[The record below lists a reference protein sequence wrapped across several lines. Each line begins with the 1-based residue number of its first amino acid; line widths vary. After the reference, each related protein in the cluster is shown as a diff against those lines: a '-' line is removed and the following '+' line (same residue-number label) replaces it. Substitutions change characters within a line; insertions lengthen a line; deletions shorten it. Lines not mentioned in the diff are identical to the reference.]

1 MLKKPLKY
9 CSFKTYILLFTVYC
23 SLFTVLSCAPKA
35 APPPMYKDINLSLEE
50 VITIAQRDI
59 NVLKTVA
66 GINIE
71 KNDKPYSYVDAL
83 ILLKKPGWL
92 HIRLYKFGIMV
103 GNYLIKEDAVYI
115 ISGKEGSK
123 FREFGKELYSSIFW
137 WEGLENA
144 SMYKEDTE
152 YIIMAKNKEIRLNKA
167 TLLPKN
173 QEIIVNSRKISILY
187 DKPVEKVFSVPE
199 EQHQSGFWYPSE
211 VKIESGA
218 YKFTVTVEKLYIN
231 PVLGENDFNSLGKE

>member
-9 CSFKTYILLFTVYC
+9 YFFKTYILLFTVYC
-23 SLFTVLSCAPKA
+23 SLFTVLGCAPKV
-35 APPPMYKDINLSLEE
+35 APPPMYKDIDLSLEE
-50 VITIAQRDI
+50 VITIARRDI
-59 NVLKTVA
+59 NILKTVA
-66 GINIE
+66 GVNIE
-71 KNDKPYSYVDAL
+71 KNDKPYSYVDAS

-92 HIRLYKFGIMV
+92 HIRLYKFGIMA

-137 WEGLENA
+137 WEDLENA
-144 SMYKEDTE
+144 SMYREDTE
-152 YIIMAKNKEIRLNKA
+152 YIIRAKNREIRLNKA

-173 QEIIVNSRKISILY
+173 QEIIVNNRKISILY
-187 DKPVEKVFSVPE
+187 DKPMKKVSSAPE
-199 EQHQSGFWYPSE
+199 EPHQSGFWYPSE

-218 YKFTVTVEKLYIN
+218 YRFTVTVEKLYIN
-231 PVLGENDFNSLGKE
+231 PPLGENDFNSQGKE